1 MVACLCSGHEE
12 GERQEMVTMIPED
25 YCVCVKCLKVVKHV
39 DAFGRCDG
47 CHKDDPDLDW
57 INGVLS
63 G

>member
-1 MVACLCSGHEE
+1 
-12 GERQEMVTMIPED
+12 MIPED